1 MRTIPS
7 VTEYSLC
14 SLRWTNRG
22 AFTKKFYREP
32 VPHARV
38 KTQMRRILLT
48 IFSLA
53 VATGAAD
60 PQRSAELERAYQDMV
75 TVQRALE
82 EAKQRRD
89 RQAPNPGKD
98 TDYFDRQRSLEREV
112 ALQQWRY
119 DQARERWTALSAR
132 PS

>member
-38 KTQMRRILLT
+38 KTKMRRILLI

-53 VATGAAD
+53 I
-60 PQRSAELERAYQDMV
+60 
-75 TVQRALE
+75 AL
-82 EAKQRRD
+82 K
-89 RQAPNPGKD
+89 
-98 TDYFDRQRSLEREV
+98 
-112 ALQQWRY
+112 QWRY
-119 DQARERWTALSAR
+119 DQARERWSALSAR
-132 PS
+132 SS